1 MSKIC
6 QKGRALVA
14 RFFQRPQD
22 IADSAQVTGV
32 RGSAEIQR
40 WMQKT
45 IGDELNVAGE
55 SLDPT
60 EPFTSYGL
68 DSIAAFTL
76 TLDLAD
82 WLERD
87 LPASLLWEYPTIAE
101 LAEFLGEE
109 NEK

>member
-1 MSKIC
+1 M
-6 QKGRALVA
+6 AH
-14 RFFQRPQD
+14 D
-22 IADSAQVTGV
+22 IAMEQLTSVQDDYDVPMGIASLRDSPSHLPQLIECLTQHEV
-32 RGSAEIQR
+32 
-40 WMQKT
+40 
-45 IGDELNVAGE
+45 LNVAGE

-101 LAEFLGEE
+101 MAEFLGEE

>member
-1 MSKIC
+1 MSKVG
-6 QKGRALVA
+6 QKARALVA
-14 RFFQRPQD
+14 RFFAGPQGV
-22 IADSAQVTGV
+22 AGSAQITGA

-40 WMQKT
+40 WMQEA

-76 TLDLAD
+76 TLALAD

>member
-1 MSKIC
+1 MSKVG
-6 QKGRALVA
+6 QKARALVA
-14 RFFQRPQD
+14 RFFEGPQGVVG
-22 IADSAQVTGV
+22 SAQITGV
-32 RGSAEIQR
+32 RSSAEIQR
-40 WMQKT
+40 WMQEA

-101 LAEFLGEE
+101 MAEFLGEE

>member
-1 MSKIC
+1 MSKVG
-6 QKGRALVA
+6 QKARALVA

-22 IADSAQVTGV
+22 IAGSAQVTGV
-32 RGSAEIQR
+32 RSSAEIQR
-40 WMQKT
+40 WMQET
-45 IGDELNVAGE
+45 IGGELNVAGE

-101 LAEFLGEE
+101 MAEFLGEE
-109 NEK
+109 NKK

>member
-1 MSKIC
+1 MLNLK
-6 QKGRALVA
+6 QWVRALRK
-14 RFFQRPQD
+14 RFVQGQQD
-22 IADSAQVTGV
+22 VVGSAPYNGI
-32 RGSAEIQR
+32 RGPAEIQR
-40 WMQKT
+40 WMKET
-45 IGDELNVAGE
+45 IGDALNVAGK

-60 EPFTSYGL
+60 VPFTSYGL

-76 TLDLAD
+76 TLELAD

-109 NEK
+109 K